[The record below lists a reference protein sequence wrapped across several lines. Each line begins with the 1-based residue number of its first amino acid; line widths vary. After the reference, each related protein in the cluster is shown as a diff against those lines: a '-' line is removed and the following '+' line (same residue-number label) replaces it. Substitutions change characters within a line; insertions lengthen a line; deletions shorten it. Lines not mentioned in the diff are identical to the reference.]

1 MSEQVIKTVE
11 NVDKLFSQIIVNGET
26 FISDKVVE
34 QSKPVVKPSTKTETT
49 TTTSTA
55 PKASRAGE
63 DVYAVDLNGVLHNF
77 TDRTTKQNL
86 TEEIRNR
93 TEKDT
98 AMQTELNTVKSSL
111 NTVKASVE
119 DIQAL
124 IPNQATKDNQL
135 ADKDF
140 VNSSIS
146 TNTANFLG
154 TFNTLEEIEALT
166 DVTNNDYAFW
176 KTTDTLGSVVFKR
189 YKYIADKQE
198 WKFEYDLNNSSF
210 TAEQWEAI
218 NSGITAEL
226 VAKIG
231 DVLAIG
237 PFPTLDDTLM
247 TATNVLSALKIKSMI
262 DAVKAVIDTIRS
274 YSTEE
279 TIVGTWIDG
288 KPIYRKVFTDP
299 NNSWSAHDNIIGNI
313 TNFKEPTSIKAIAFN
328 DLGLSGWVENN
339 EAGESRCYAY
349 IKSNGEVHFYRN
361 DVRDGTSYAKK
372 VIIEYTKTTD

>member
-1 MSEQVIKTVE
+1 MAYGVYSDRGYREHILDRNKNTNKTEVFTQEDQTFTGRKTFLSGVTTSDLEVQTVE
-11 NVDKLFSQIIVNGET
+11 VSKILKVKGKDIIDIIDYLPNDVSKENKL
-26 FISDKVVE
+26 
-34 QSKPVVKPSTKTETT
+34 TT
-49 TTTSTA
+49 
-55 PKASRAGE
+55 
-63 DVYAVDLNGVLHNF
+63 
-77 TDRTTKQNL
+77 
-86 TEEIRNR
+86 
-93 TEKDT
+93 
-98 AMQTELNTVKSSL
+98 
-111 NTVKASVE
+111 
-119 DIQAL
+119 
-124 IPNQATKDNQL
+124 
-135 ADKDF
+135 KDF

-176 KTTDTLGSVVFKR
+176 KTIDTLGSVVFKR

-210 TAEQWEAI
+210 TAEQWKAI

-328 DLGLSGWVENN
+328 DMGLSGWVENN

-361 DVRDGTSYAKK
+361 DVRDGTSYPKK

>member
-1 MSEQVIKTVE
+1 MAYGVYSDRGYREHILERNKNTNKTEVFTQEDQTFTGRKTFLSGVTTSDLEVRTVE
-11 NVDKLFSQIIVNGET
+11 VSETLKVKGKNIIDIIDYLPNDVSKENKL
-26 FISDKVVE
+26 
-34 QSKPVVKPSTKTETT
+34 TT
-49 TTTSTA
+49 
-55 PKASRAGE
+55 
-63 DVYAVDLNGVLHNF
+63 
-77 TDRTTKQNL
+77 
-86 TEEIRNR
+86 
-93 TEKDT
+93 
-98 AMQTELNTVKSSL
+98 
-111 NTVKASVE
+111 
-119 DIQAL
+119 
-124 IPNQATKDNQL
+124 
-135 ADKDF
+135 KDF

-176 KTTDTLGSVVFKR
+176 KTIDTLGSVVFKR

-210 TAEQWEAI
+210 TAEQWKAI

-328 DLGLSGWVENN
+328 DMGLSGWVENN

-361 DVRDGTSYAKK
+361 DVRDGTSYPKK

>member
-1 MSEQVIKTVE
+1 MAYGVYSDRGYREHILEKNKNTNKTEVFTQEDQTFTGRKTFLSGVTTSDLEVRTVE
-11 NVDKLFSQIIVNGET
+11 VSETLKVKGKDITDIIDYLPNDVSNENKLT
-26 FISDKVVE
+26 
-34 QSKPVVKPSTKTETT
+34 TE
-49 TTTSTA
+49 
-55 PKASRAGE
+55 
-63 DVYAVDLNGVLHNF
+63 
-77 TDRTTKQNL
+77 
-86 TEEIRNR
+86 
-93 TEKDT
+93 
-98 AMQTELNTVKSSL
+98 
-111 NTVKASVE
+111 
-119 DIQAL
+119 
-124 IPNQATKDNQL
+124 
-135 ADKDF
+135 DF

-299 NNSWSAHDNIIGNI
+299 NNSWSAYDNIIGNI

-328 DLGLSGWVENN
+328 DMGLSGWVENN

-361 DVRDGTSYAKK
+361 DVRDGTSYPKK